1 MVLVCF
7 VLVCFEEGGLKGG
20 YAILCMHSKYLGN
33 NVFSKS
39 LRILIYFKPE
49 IELTLIALGFVF
61 Y

>member
-7 VLVCFEEGGLKGG
+7 VLVCFEKGG

-39 LRILIYFKPE
+39 LRIAIYFKPE
-49 IELTLIALGFVF
+49 IELTLTALGFVF